1 VLFSLSASLTH
12 VRTDIMELYRAMGI
26 SADQLRVI
34 EPMPMGPNYFF
45 GFTLLSLVSTWRCFS
60 SAAATSE
67 RTQLLSSSVQPPAA
81 ALASKEGG
89 HTPSP

>member
-1 VLFSLSASLTH
+1 VLFSLSASVTY

-45 GFTLLSLVSTWRCFS
+45 GFTLLSLVIYVALLLIGRRHFRTNT
-60 SAAATSE
+60 AA
-67 RTQLLSSSVQPPAA
+67 VQ
-81 ALASKEGG
+81 
-89 HTPSP
+89 